1 MDKKNVKQ
9 FFNDCSNKEITL
21 SKVANYL
28 KDKSEDQIEELKL
41 ELQKEKGRRETWMPF
56 LGIFP
61 VFVSSLSLIVSAA
74 DGLSIK
80 NYSPV
85 LLSIFLVGS
94 MIIYCAVAILVGD
107 KTKYENAL
115 RYIDA
120 VLVRKEKLEKKKKE
134 GSRKKDKSK
143 KKSHK

>member
-9 FFNDCSNKEITL
+9 FFYDCSNKEITL

-41 ELQKEKGRRETWMPF
+41 ELQKEKGRRETLMPF

-120 VLVRKEKLEKKKKE
+120 VLVRKEKLEKKKK
-134 GSRKKDKSK
+134 DKSK